1 MVPDYNFSFF
11 FLNLKLNFL
20 QIYILQGARINMNN
34 QLLNHQ
40 YIESGIVNMSGDK
53 ESAAKYLCKCI
64 YTVGITCCNYIS
76 NYISNYLL
84 PQLYPTSRL
93 HTPDQYARVLTQQYS
108 QQLKVFISS
117 WISFFILLLQPQ
129 KSKVSFS
136 S

>member
-1 MVPDYNFSFF
+1 
-11 FLNLKLNFL
+11 
-20 QIYILQGARINMNN
+20 MNN

-53 ESAAKYLCKCI
+53 ESGAKYLCKSI
-64 YTVGITCCNYIS
+64 YTVGITCC

-93 HTPDQYARVLTQQYS
+93 YTPDQYARVLTQQYS

-117 WISFFILLLQPQ
+117 
-129 KSKVSFS
+129 
-136 S
+136 